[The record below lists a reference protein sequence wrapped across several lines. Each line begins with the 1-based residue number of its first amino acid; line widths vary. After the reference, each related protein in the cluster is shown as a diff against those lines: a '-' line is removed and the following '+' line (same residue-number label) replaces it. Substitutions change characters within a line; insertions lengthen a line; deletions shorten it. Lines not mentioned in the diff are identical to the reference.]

1 VRKKPK
7 ATKPGIV
14 QKVIAPVIPDES
26 EKAEIL
32 IPSAEDLYRE
42 IRIENTLTDAKGETV
57 KLKPGAEVEVTVE
70 ADISA
75 TVPNRT
81 SKTSPREKT
90 ENKKR

>member
-1 VRKKPK
+1 LP
-7 ATKPGIV
+7 
-14 QKVIAPVIPDES
+14 PVIPDES

-57 KLKPGAEVEVTVE
+57 KLKPGAEVEVTVVE